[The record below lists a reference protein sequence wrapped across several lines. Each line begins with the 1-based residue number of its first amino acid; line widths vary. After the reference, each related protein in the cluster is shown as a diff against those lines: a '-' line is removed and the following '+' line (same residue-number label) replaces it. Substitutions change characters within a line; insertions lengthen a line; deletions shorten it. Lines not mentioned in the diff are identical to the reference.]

1 MNGLELTVHAH
12 FHALVGYTGGRMGP
26 KSGVTSFSGPMA
38 IPFKLNPEPPKRQA
52 DDPFLEFDSERPGV
66 RPTMPSHEPLLRP
79 ELPELRSER
88 MDFHMS
94 EPTLGLGQPRRTSA
108 ISPAFAFALGVA
120 GLVAAAVAYYQLT
133 QVLASRAATSQ
144 PQETTTQAPAP
155 VTAAPAASTRR
166 PASPARSAATEKP
179 VAAATPAGTGRI
191 DVASNP
197 PGALVSLNG
206 VARGLTPFILTGLP
220 AGRHTIVV
228 SRGSFSA
235 SRVVELDP
243 GGATAVSVPI
253 PASVVRSSPTP
264 RVSGQQVAST
274 RASADAGAG
283 AIAPGAAGWLTIDLP
298 IDVMVYQDGRLRGNT
313 RDGRV
318 MLPAGTQNVVLAN
331 PALEYR
337 ETVAVT
343 MTAGV
348 VTRANVQ
355 LPTGYLSLSALPW
368 AEVWVDGNAV
378 GTTPLAKLSLPIG
391 THEVLWR
398 HPILGDR
405 RQLVTVQAKSP
416 ARAGVDFTR

>member
-1 MNGLELTVHAH
+1 
-12 FHALVGYTGGRMGP
+12 
-26 KSGVTSFSGPMA
+26 MA
-38 IPFKLNPEPPKRQA
+38 IPFKLNPEPPNRQP

-66 RPTMPSHEPLLRP
+66 RPKMPSHEPLLRP
-79 ELPELRSER
+79 EVPELRSER

-94 EPTLGLGQPRRTSA
+94 EPTLGLGQPQPRTSA
-108 ISPAFAFALGVA
+108 ISPAFAFAVGVA
-120 GLVAAAVAYYQLT
+120 GLVAAAVAYYQLS

-144 PQETTTQAPAP
+144 PQETTTQVPAP
-155 VTAAPAASTRR
+155 VTAAPAASTRG
-166 PASPARSAATEKP
+166 PASPGRSPAAEKP
-179 VAAATPAGTGRI
+179 IAPATPAGTGRI

-228 SRGSFSA
+228 SRGSFRA

-264 RVSGQQVAST
+264 RVPGQRVAI
-274 RASADAGAG
+274 ASAGAGAG
-283 AIAPGAAGWLTIDLP
+283 AIAPEAAGWLTLDLP
-298 IDVMVYQDGRLRGNT
+298 IDVMVYQDGRLRGNS

-331 PALEYR
+331 PAYEYR

-348 VTRANVQ
+348 VTRANVS
-355 LPTGYLSLSALPW
+355 LPTGYLSLNALPW

-378 GTTPLAKLSLPIG
+378 GITPLANLSLPIG
-391 THEVLWR
+391 AHEVLWR

-405 RQLVTVQAKSP
+405 RLFVSVKAKTP
-416 ARAGVDFTR
+416 ATAGVDFTR

>member
-1 MNGLELTVHAH
+1 
-12 FHALVGYTGGRMGP
+12 
-26 KSGVTSFSGPMA
+26 
-38 IPFKLNPEPPKRQA
+38 
-52 DDPFLEFDSERPGV
+52 
-66 RPTMPSHEPLLRP
+66 LRP
-79 ELPELRSER
+79 EVPELRSER

-94 EPTLGLGQPRRTSA
+94 EPTLGLGQPQQRTSA
-108 ISPAFAFALGVA
+108 ISPAVAFAVGVA
-120 GLVAAAVAYYQLT
+120 GLVAAAVAYYQLS

-155 VTAAPAASTRR
+155 VTAAPAGSTRG
-166 PASPARSAATEKP
+166 PASPGRSPAAEKP
-179 VAAATPAGTGRI
+179 APPATPAGTGRI

-253 PASVVRSSPTP
+253 PASVVRSTPPP
-264 RVSGQQVAST
+264 RVPGPQVA
-274 RASADAGAG
+274 RASAGAGAG
-283 AIAPGAAGWLTIDLP
+283 AIAPGAASWLTLDLP
-298 IDVMVYQDGRLRGNT
+298 IDVLVYQDGRLRGNT

-331 PALEYR
+331 PAYEYR

-348 VTRANVQ
+348 VTRANVS
-355 LPTGYLSLSALPW
+355 LPTGYLSLNALPW

-378 GTTPLAKLSLPIG
+378 GTTPLANLSLPIG
-391 THEVLWR
+391 AHEVLWR

-405 RQLVTVQAKSP
+405 RQLVTVKAKTP
-416 ARAGVDFTR
+416 ANAGVDFTR

>member
-1 MNGLELTVHAH
+1 
-12 FHALVGYTGGRMGP
+12 
-26 KSGVTSFSGPMA
+26 MA
-38 IPFKLNPEPPKRQA
+38 IPFKLNPEPPNRQP

-66 RPTMPSHEPLLRP
+66 RPKMPSHEPLLRP
-79 ELPELRSER
+79 EVPELRSER

-94 EPTLGLGQPRRTSA
+94 EPTLGLGQPQPRRSA
-108 ISPAFAFALGVA
+108 ISPAFAFAVGVA
-120 GLVAAAVAYYQLT
+120 GLVAAAVAYYQLS

-144 PQETTTQAPAP
+144 PQETITQAPAP
-155 VTAAPAASTRR
+155 VTAAPAASTRG
-166 PASPARSAATEKP
+166 PASPGRSPAAEKP
-179 VAAATPAGTGRI
+179 IAPATPAGTGRI

-264 RVSGQQVAST
+264 RVPGQRVAS
-274 RASADAGAG
+274 ASAGAGAG
-283 AIAPGAAGWLTIDLP
+283 AIAPEAASWLTLDLP
-298 IDVMVYQDGRLRGNT
+298 IDVMVYQDGRLRGNS

-331 PALEYR
+331 PAYEYR

-348 VTRANVQ
+348 VTRANVS
-355 LPTGYLSLSALPW
+355 LPTGYLSLNALPW
-368 AEVWVDGNAV
+368 AEVWVDGKAV
-378 GTTPLAKLSLPIG
+378 GTTPLANLSLPIG
-391 THEVLWR
+391 AHEVLWR

-405 RQLVTVQAKSP
+405 RQLVTVKAKSP
-416 ARAGVDFTR
+416 TNAGVDFTR